1 MSSLCG
7 ITHIEYNRRNAPV
20 HTFTP
25 MKVLSPLASAKP
37 ALRPPSARQLPPIC
51 PREKKMEISANIVKL
66 MRKKSSHKK
75 NTLINLCRSDEYEFT
90 EPDLSID
97 SVTDPDL
104 PSDFVVMEKMFSDD
118 LLDFL

>member
-1 MSSLCG
+1 
-7 ITHIEYNRRNAPV
+7 
-20 HTFTP
+20 

-90 EPDLSID
+90 
-97 SVTDPDL
+97 DPDL